1 MPKQMQ
7 GVTLVELMIALV
19 LLSILV
25 AIAAPNLKEFSERN
39 RVTAATNQMLSYLS
53 LARSEAAKRNYNV
66 VLCIRNTEGTGCD
79 TGGTDYS
86 QGVLIFV
93 DYADRTNTANN
104 TYDGTTIKY
113 DLDFDDAPD
122 SYEEIIFLSEP
133 ITSTYKIVSNRPGN
147 NPTVIP
153 FAPNGAVASGTKT
166 FALQTLTKEDNTL
179 KRRIVFNM
187 AGRMRACTVAEG
199 QTSC

>member
-1 MPKQMQ
+1 MPKRMQ

-19 LLSILV
+19 MVSILV
-25 AIAAPNLKEFSERN
+25 AMAAPSLKEFAERN
-39 RVTAATNQMLSYLS
+39 RVTAATNQMLSYLN

-79 TGGTDYS
+79 TGATDYS
-86 QGVLIFV
+86 QGVLVFV
-93 DYADRTNTANN
+93 DYSDRTNSANN
-104 TYDGTTIKY
+104 TYDGTAIQY
-113 DLDFDDAPD
+113 DLDFDGTAE
-122 SYEEIIFLSEP
+122 SFEEIIFLSEP
-133 ITSTYKIVSNRPGN
+133 SVSAYKIETNRPGN
-147 NPTVIP
+147 HPTIIP